1 MPFRLLFVRC
11 LREDRLLLAVNEFIR
26 KTETIDVGG
35 GKLPAMGPKYVES
48 MTETVDTIFKEMEAT
63 TPVIYLLSA
72 GADPT
77 DSIDTLARRKRK
89 DIECVSM
96 GEGQVGTV
104 HFSIQNYQ
112 NDL

>member
-1 MPFRLLFVRC
+1 M
-11 LREDRLLLAVNEFIR
+11 
-26 KTETIDVGG
+26 GG

-48 MTETVDTIFKEMEAT
+48 NTETVDSIFKEMEAT

-96 GEGQVGTV
+96 GEGQVRIFIV
-104 HFSIQNYQ
+104 CNLS
-112 NDL
+112 